1 MGITI
6 KQLEAFVHV
15 ADLGGFNRAAERL
28 GTTQPNIS
36 ARIAA
41 LEGLLGV
48 TLMERD
54 PGSGRLTPRGSEMLV
69 QARRVL
75 SALDALK
82 TGAENASLIDGV
94 LRLGVTELV
103 AHTWLR
109 AFLDAMRQRFPKV
122 AVELS
127 VDLSVNVERDLM
139 ARSIDLAFHN
149 APFLREVDGA
159 RDLGSWPLTWV
170 AAPGTVAP
178 TAKTLAVG
186 SLASQTIITHSRGAR
201 VHDEIAG
208 HFSQVGHPAQGLV
221 SSSNLAVCL
230 QMALAGFGIAA
241 VPEAMAGDALSQG
254 TLMRVPYSWTPA
266 PLAFQARFETERSPG
281 HVQSAADIAA
291 DVARRD
297 NQLL

>member
-1 MGITI
+1 
-6 KQLEAFVHV
+6 
-15 ADLGGFNRAAERL
+15 
-28 GTTQPNIS
+28 
-36 ARIAA
+36 
-41 LEGLLGV
+41 
-48 TLMERD
+48 
-54 PGSGRLTPRGSEMLV
+54 MLV

-170 AAPGTVAP
+170 AAPGTVAA

-208 HFSQVGHPAQGLV
+208 HFSQVGHL
-221 SSSNLAVCL
+221 
-230 QMALAGFGIAA
+230 ALAGFGIAA

-291 DVARRD
+291 GVARRD
-297 NQLL
+297 HQLS